1 METDFPSYST
11 QTSKSLSGSV
21 GVARLRRSIER
32 GKERKKERERLV
44 LSRARMCDCSVAKY
58 SDLFT
63 GIFSSLSL
71 FPFVFLRSQRFLLRR
86 NVWTGMVFLA
96 SATQVDPTRRETHAR
111 IQDQVGRAPG
121 EVQGLRD
128 GRLFLVERDYGA
140 GASDRWRRTIHVAF
154 EC

>member
-32 GKERKKERERLV
+32 GKERKKERLV

-140 GASDRWRRTIHVAF
+140 GASDRWRRTSRVAF

>member
-32 GKERKKERERLV
+32 GKERERLV

-140 GASDRWRRTIHVAF
+140 GASDRWRRTSRVAF

>member
-140 GASDRWRRTIHVAF
+140 GASDRWRRTSRVAF